1 MIYNLWGDTPKH
13 NDMELED
20 KILNLARILGESYDW
35 KRTAPSVISAKAWKI
50 VQDIARAGQALTNID
65 AHCEIYL
72 KDFATR
78 MVADGFDISK
88 ELRKLED
95 GNVPMDMRGDA

>member
-1 MIYNLWGDTPKH
+1 MIYDLW
-13 NDMELED
+13 NDEPNVPSNVELED
-20 KILNLARILGESYDW
+20 RILELARNLGEAYDW
-35 KRTAPSVISAKAWKI
+35 KRTAPSVISSKAWKI

-78 MVADGFDISK
+78 MVADGFNVEQEI
-88 ELRKLED
+88 RKLNE
-95 GNVPMDMRGDA
+95 